1 MKTSRRNFIAG
12 ASAFA
17 AAIARHPG
25 EAATSAPGKVS
36 FCAFADIHHFPGYWP
51 HSGREWL
58 DRILDRAK
66 TEKTD
71 FTIQLGDMV
80 HDVVRERDYLA
91 AYNGFSQSTY
101 HVVGNHD
108 GERNRRSEML
118 EAFGLE
124 KANYMFERAGFR
136 FIVFNPNYF
145 LAKDGTFVAYE
156 RYNLFHANKAGAVAK
171 GCIIPPEQVEWIRD
185 AVEGSSLPC
194 VLFSHESIER
204 DGSAANAREVRSI
217 LEDANR
223 RHPGRVRLVVNGHHH
238 IDYVRVAGDI
248 VYLDLNSATYQYF
261 VKPHGAYPEEY
272 VKKNLNSRH
281 AIAWNDPLS
290 AVITLD
296 AAAGSVEIKGSH
308 STCMFGVTP
317 EKAGYSPYDPLG
329 RPALPCIRSFRFEKK
344 FS

>member
-91 AYNGFSQSTY
+91 AYNGFSQPTY

-171 GCIIPPEQVEWIRD
+171 GCIIPPEQVEYVMIHELCHLRHMNHSP
-185 AVEGSSLPC
+185 AFHGEVARHLPDW
-194 VLFSHESIER
+194 E
-204 DGSAANAREVRSI
+204 A
-217 LEDANR
+217 R
-223 RHPGRVRLVVNGHHH
+223 RHILQERGRKLP
-238 IDYVRVAGDI
+238 DYLR
-248 VYLDLNSATYQYF
+248 
-261 VKPHGAYPEEY
+261 
-272 VKKNLNSRH
+272 
-281 AIAWNDPLS
+281 
-290 AVITLD
+290 
-296 AAAGSVEIKGSH
+296 
-308 STCMFGVTP
+308 
-317 EKAGYSPYDPLG
+317 
-329 RPALPCIRSFRFEKK
+329 K
-344 FS
+344 F